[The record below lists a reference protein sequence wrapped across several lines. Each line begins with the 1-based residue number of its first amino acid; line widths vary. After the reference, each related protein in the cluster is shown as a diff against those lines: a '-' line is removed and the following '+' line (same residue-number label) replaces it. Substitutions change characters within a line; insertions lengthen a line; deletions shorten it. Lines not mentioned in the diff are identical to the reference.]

1 MNRAAAPSA
10 PSTPPPSSA
19 CRALEA
25 EQPPDLN
32 TLAEQAGM
40 SRFHFHRVFKAATGV
55 TPKAYATALR
65 QPRAQQLRE
74 SASVTDAMYDAGFNS
89 SGRFYEAAPAMLG
102 MTPTAY
108 RQHGAG
114 VTSASPW
121 RNAR

>member
-1 MNRAAAPSA
+1 
-10 PSTPPPSSA
+10 
-19 CRALEA
+19 
-25 EQPPDLN
+25 
-32 TLAEQAGM
+32 M

-65 QPRAQQLRE
+65 ASRARQQLRE

-121 RNAR
+121 RNARWAPCWWRPAPSASARSRYTKTPNTWCAACRNASARPA